1 MFAPP
6 VFLVQQP
13 VVPPPVEYEPVWR
26 GTKHLRFT
34 RQDDDRLIAIVR
46 HHDPTGISSR
56 DTWELIARQFGGP
69 FTATQLHARWQ
80 NFLRPPLNRLMFSAD
95 EKRDVLK
102 KSIGNFGRWK
112 DLAECVG
119 DGRSRSPRMIKAMLM
134 ALISKLKKC
143 GIDYRTAA
151 DVDCIPEVVFGA
163 GLPEDVTAADVRAE
177 FLRNKQ
183 ALAEQRQ

>member
-1 MFAPP
+1 
-6 VFLVQQP
+6 
-13 VVPPPVEYEPVWR
+13 
-26 GTKHLRFT
+26 
-34 RQDDDRLIAIVR
+34 
-46 HHDPTGISSR
+46 
-56 DTWELIARQFGGP
+56 
-69 FTATQLHARWQ
+69 
-80 NFLRPPLNRLMFSAD
+80 MFSAD

-102 KSIGNFGRWK
+102 KSIDNFGRWK

-163 GLPEDVTAADVRAE
+163 GLPEDVTPAGVRAE
-177 FLRNKQ
+177 YLRNKQ
-183 ALAEQRQ
+183 ALQEQRQ